1 MPTDDAPHIAA
12 LERRLLDVLNALSV
26 RFGEFTLA
34 SGRKSDFY
42 VDARQTTLNAE
53 GSSVV
58 AQLMLDR
65 IPEGT
70 VAIGGPTMG
79 ADPIVSATTASAWAD
94 GRTLHGFLVRKEA
107 KGHGA
112 GRQIEGLASIP
123 AGSRVCVVEDTTTTG
138 GSLLKA
144 LGVIEAAGLV
154 VAQCITV
161 VDREEGAVERLAE
174 AGYTLEA
181 LTTRSSLEQARSA

>member
-1 MPTDDAPHIAA
+1 MPIDSPDTAILSA
-12 LERRLLDVLNALSV
+12 RLHVVLNTLSV

-42 VDARQTTLNAE
+42 VDARQTTLNSE

-65 IPEGT
+65 IPPNIT
-70 VAIGGPTMG
+70 AIGGPTMG
-79 ADPIVSATTASAWAD
+79 ADPVVSATTATAWAS
-94 GRTLHGFLVRKEA
+94 GRELHGFLVRKEA
-107 KGHGA
+107 KSHGA
-112 GRQIEGLASIP
+112 GRQIEGLGSIP
-123 AGSRVCVVEDTTTTG
+123 KGSKVCVVEDTTTTG

-144 LGVIEAAGLV
+144 LGAIEAAGLV

-181 LTTRSSLEQARSA
+181 LTTRSSLEQARTD